1 MGMGFWKMVEFD
13 NESCVRVGVQK
24 KMELMIIKAGSNGQI
39 FMIVFLVVLL
49 AVLIMLIF
57 YT

>member
-1 MGMGFWKMVEFD
+1 MGFGFLKD
-13 NESCVRVGVQK
+13 GRVWQRVLCEALVQK
-24 KMELMIIKAGSNGQI
+24 KMELIIIKAGSNGQI